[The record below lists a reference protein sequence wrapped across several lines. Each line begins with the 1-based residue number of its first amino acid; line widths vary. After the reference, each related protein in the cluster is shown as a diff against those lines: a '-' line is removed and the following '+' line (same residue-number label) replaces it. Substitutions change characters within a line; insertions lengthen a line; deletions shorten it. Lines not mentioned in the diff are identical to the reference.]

1 MPSFDTT
8 FLTFTKSPYP
18 NFNATLKLTDK
29 MNNLRSSALLSA
41 LATAAGVAAHGHV
54 TNLVINGVSY
64 QTYDPTVFPYMS
76 DPPTVVGWTASDTD
90 NGFVE
95 PNSFASGD
103 IICHKAATP
112 AGGYAQVAAGDSISI
127 QWDTWPESHKGPM
140 MDYLAACNGPCDSV
154 DKTALEFF
162 KIDEAGILDS
172 SSAPG
177 TWASDI
183 LIQNNNSW
191 LVQIPANL
199 KAGNYVLRHETI
211 ALHSAGQANGAQN
224 YPQCFNLEVTGSGT
238 EVPEGVLGTELYT
251 PTDPGIEV
259 NIYVSGLD
267 YQIPGPTLISGVSS
281 TVAQSTSAITASSS
295 ATVGSGSGSG
305 SDSGATTTTAAQAT
319 SSVAATTST
328 AAQATSSSSSSSEV
342 AASSSSSSAAA
353 TQPTTTLVTSTRAA
367 SSSSSSSAAPAT
379 TPAPTTEQPT
389 TTAATTATKTQTGDV
404 SAQTLYGQCGGT
416 NWTGPTSCAVGTCT
430 QYNPYYSQCV
440 EDAAAQAQAQAVGD
454 GCTLNRAK

>member
-1 MPSFDTT
+1 MQSF
-8 FLTFTKSPYP
+8 
-18 NFNATLKLTDK
+18 
-29 MNNLRSSALLSA
+29 RSSLLLAA
-41 LATAAGVAAHGHV
+41 LASAAGVAAHGHV
-54 TNLVINGVSY
+54 SNLVINGVSY

-103 IICHKAATP
+103 IVCHKAATP

-140 MDYLAACNGPCDSV
+140 IDYLAACNGPCDSV
-154 DKTALEFF
+154 DKLALEFF

-177 TWASDI
+177 TWASDV
-183 LIQNNNSW
+183 LIENNNTW
-191 LVQIPANL
+191 LVQIPKNL
-199 KAGNYVLRHETI
+199 KPGNYVLRHETI

-238 EVPEGVLGTELYT
+238 EVPTGVKATELYT

-267 YQIPGPTLISGVSS
+267 YQIPGPALISGVSS
-281 TVAQSTSAITASSS
+281 TVAQSSSAITASAS

-305 SDSGATTTTAAQAT
+305 SGSSSAAATTTTTAAQAT
-319 SSVAATTST
+319 T
-328 AAQATSSSSSSSEV
+328 
-342 AASSSSSSAAA
+342 SAAA
-353 TQPTTTLVTSTRAA
+353 PSSSTAQTTTSSAPVQQTTTLVTSTRAA
-367 SSSSSSSAAPAT
+367 TTSSS
-379 TPAPTTEQPT
+379 
-389 TTAATTATKTQTGDV
+389 TTAAPTSQAPSTTTTSTATKTQTGNV
-404 SAQTLYGQCGGT
+404 AAQTLYGQCGGM
-416 NWTGPTSCAVGTCT
+416 NWSGPSTCAEGTCT
-430 QYNPYYSQCV
+430 EYNPYYSQCV
-440 EDAAAQAQAQAVGD
+440 ESSVAAAAAGSSS
-454 GCTLNRAK
+454 CSS

>member
-1 MPSFDTT
+1 MQ
-8 FLTFTKSPYP
+8 
-18 NFNATLKLTDK
+18 NF
-29 MNNLRSSALLSA
+29 RSSSLLAA
-41 LATAAGVAAHGHV
+41 LASAASVAAHGHV
-54 TNLVINGVSY
+54 SNIVINGVSY

-76 DPPTVVGWTASDTD
+76 DPPVVVGWTASDTD

-112 AGGYAQVAAGDSISI
+112 AGGHAQVAAGDSISI
-127 QWDTWPESHKGPM
+127 QWNTWPDSHKGPM
-140 MDYLAACNGPCDSV
+140 LDYLAACDGDCSSV

-177 TWASDI
+177 TWASDV
-183 LIQNNNSW
+183 LIQNNNTW
-191 LVQIPANL
+191 LVQIPKNL

-238 EVPEGVLGTELYT
+238 EVPAGVKATELYT

-267 YQIPGPTLISGVSS
+267 YQIPGPTLIAGVSS
-281 TVAQSTSAITASSS
+281 TVAQSSSAITASAT

-305 SDSGATTTTAAQAT
+305 SGSTSAAATTTTAAAQTTTSAAAPSSTTAQAT
-319 SSVAATTST
+319 
-328 AAQATSSSSSSSEV
+328 TSSSS
-342 AASSSSSSAAA
+342 APA
-353 TQPTTTLVTSTRAA
+353 QQTTTLVTSTRAA
-367 SSSSSSSAAPAT
+367 STTSATAPST
-379 TPAPTTEQPT
+379 TVASTT
-389 TTAATTATKTQTGDV
+389 TKTQTGPV
-404 SAQTLYGQCGGT
+404 AAQTLYGQCGGM
-416 NWTGPTSCAVGTCT
+416 NWSGPSACAEGTCT

-440 EDAAAQAQAQAVGD
+440 EVAAAAVPASGSSSS
-454 GCTLNRAK
+454 CSQ